1 VTTNSPARANVLYVG
16 GWGRSG
22 STLLDRL
29 LGQVPDT
36 FSVGEM
42 RDIWLRGVLENRR
55 CGCGEPFG
63 ECPFWTE
70 VGAHAFGGWTQA
82 QARRLHG
89 LRMRFDR
96 PWTTPLL
103 AGRSLETSDLREYV
117 QVTAALYGAIAEI
130 SGANTIVD
138 STKIPSYAFLL
149 RRIPTVDLRFLH
161 LVRDSRGVVYSWQKS
176 VTRTDSTGDADDM
189 IRYGVASASGRYLMY
204 NGLSGLFSMTSTP
217 YLFIRY
223 EDLATDP
230 EPTIRRVLRFAGLP
244 GSVDFLQQGTADLST
259 NHTVDGNPMR
269 FSDGPL
275 RVRLDEAW
283 REQLAPASRAGVT
296 VLTAP
301 LLLRYGYDLR
311 SRGHKT

>member
-1 VTTNSPARANVLYVG
+1 MTTGSPARANVLYVG

-70 VGAHAFGGWTQA
+70 VGARAFGGWTQVQA
-82 QARRLHG
+82 QHLHR

-103 AGRSLETSDLREYV
+103 ATRSLETSELREYA
-117 QVTAALYGAIAEI
+117 QATATLYGAIAEI

-149 RRIPTVDLRFLH
+149 RRIPTIDLRFLH

-189 IRYGVASASGRYLMY
+189 IRYGVVSASGRYLMY
-204 NGLSGLFSMTSTP
+204 NGLSGLISTTSTP
-217 YLFIRY
+217 YLFLRY
-223 EDLATDP
+223 EDLASDP
-230 EPTIRRVLRFAGLP
+230 SKNIRRVLRFAGLP
-244 GSVDFLQQGTADLST
+244 ESVDFLRQDTADLAT

-269 FSDGPL
+269 FSEGPL

-311 SRGHKT
+311 ARDHKT